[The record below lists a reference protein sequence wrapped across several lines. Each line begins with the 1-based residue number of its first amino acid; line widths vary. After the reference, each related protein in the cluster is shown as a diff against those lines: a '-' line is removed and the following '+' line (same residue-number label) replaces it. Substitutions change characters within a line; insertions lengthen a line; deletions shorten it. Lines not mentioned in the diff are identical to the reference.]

1 MRLAALNDEP
11 IKPQTVRLFDVFV
24 YGPLLLMA
32 AARRDPLPRFVKV
45 SLALIGAG
53 TIAYNL
59 VNYLEIE
66 RRTGLKA

>member
-1 MRLAALNDEP
+1 MRLGALNDLP

-24 YGPLLLMA
+24 FGPLLLA
-32 AARRDPLPRFVKV
+32 AASRARPLDRFERV

-59 VNYLEIE
+59 FNYLEIE
-66 RRTGLKA
+66 RARRL